1 MKPVRT
7 ARVVKTA
14 CDNGA
19 GLTESF
25 WNVQTR
31 RLLGWHTVATF
42 GNATAALI
50 HAKHIVTG
58 TAE

>member
-1 MKPVRT
+1 MRPVRT

-14 CDNGA
+14 CDNGS

-25 WNVQTR
+25 WKVQAKR
-31 RLLGWHTVATF
+31 FLGWRTVATF

>member
-14 CDNGA
+14 CDNGS

-25 WNVQTR
+25 WNVQAR
-31 RLLGWHTVATF
+31 RFLGWRTVATF

>member
-1 MKPVRT
+1 MKPT
-7 ARVVKTA
+7 PAARVIKTVQ
-14 CDNGA
+14 DNGT

-25 WNVQTR
+25 WNVQAKR
-31 RLLGWHTVATF
+31 IFRWRTVATF

-50 HAKHIVTG
+50 HAKHIVNG